1 MRKSNLVYL
10 ALVLGLLAE
19 GHAAAAPTSAGDM
32 SAAFEREANAT
43 FARELDRVDAGAQM
57 ERDRMAIERERIME
71 QIAEDEAAK
80 KNKVE
85 QGEAPAVE
93 EAEAEISFGLQQ
105 VIWNPSEILTKEEI
119 QAVTEAYIGKQVAL
133 KDLREMAERITNLYR
148 DRGYMTCGA
157 VLPPQRIHDGVVE
170 IRLIEGKTGKV
181 NLTGN
186 RYTKT
191 GYITSRI
198 GLKPGE
204 IANTEKLNQDLRWF
218 QGTNDVQLRVVMK
231 PGAEEGTTDYDIMV
245 FEPQNQSVTLYVD
258 NDGYE
263 TSGRW
268 REGIFY
274 NMKSLTGNRDPL
286 RAHFIRSQGTKAWAL
301 GYSVPISKKGM
312 RLDLDYSGNRTKV
325 IKGELEPGKVKGKS
339 TSFSLTWRVPFH
351 VTERSRH
358 EAGLQYVHQTTK
370 TDWNQYERYTLVDDK
385 INRVIPYVSFTH
397 YGKDSVFY
405 HKHSFVLA
413 RRNYIDS
420 VTDTK
425 LSDTAKLYRLSSFW
439 QNRTK
444 NGQFWQARLDGQ
456 LGSNDNLGASDRF
469 FIGGVNSVRGYEEG
483 FIGGGKGISMGIEY
497 HIPVDK
503 AKRFFVYPFFDWGRV
518 SGYAAPEHN
527 TLMSAGIGLEARYKH
542 LYSTLTVGFPFKK
555 DFYDDKVDSARV
567 DFSLSATF

>member
-19 GHAAAAPTSAGDM
+19 GHAAAAVISAG
-32 SAAFEREANAT
+32 S
-43 FARELDRVDAGAQM
+43 LDAGAQM
-57 ERDRMAIERERIME
+57 ERDRRAIERERVME

-85 QGEAPAVE
+85 QGEKPAAE
-93 EAEAEISFGLQQ
+93 EAGAELSFALQQ
-105 VIWNPSEILTKEEI
+105 VIWNPSEILTKEQI
-119 QAVTEAYIGKQVAL
+119 QAVTASYIGKQVTL
-133 KDLREMAERITNLYR
+133 KDLRELADKITNIYR
-148 DRGYMTCGA
+148 DKGYMTCGA

-170 IRLIEGKTGKV
+170 IRLIEGKTGNV

-186 RYTKT
+186 RYTKDE
-191 GYITSRI
+191 YIMNRI

-204 IANTEKLNQDLRWF
+204 IANTEKLNRDLRWF

-231 PGAEEGTTDYDIMV
+231 PGAEEGTTDYDIMA
-245 FEPQNQSVTLYVD
+245 FEPQNQSVTLYTD

-263 TSGRW
+263 SSGRW
-268 REGIFY
+268 RAGIFY
-274 NMKSLTGNRDPL
+274 NMKSVSGLRDSL
-286 RAHFIRSQGTKAWAL
+286 RAHFIGSRGTKSWGL
-301 GYSVPISKKGM
+301 GYSVPISRKGM

-325 IKGELEPGKVKGKS
+325 VKGELEPLGVEGKS

-351 VTERSRH
+351 VTDRSRH
-358 EAGLQYVHQTTK
+358 EAGLQYIHQKSETELGHGTNLIVP
-370 TDWNQYERYTLVDDK
+370 WVDDK

-397 YGKDSVFY
+397 YGNDSVLY
-405 HKHSFVLA
+405 HKHSFVFA
-413 RRNYIDS
+413 RRSDIDGE
-420 VTDTK
+420 
-425 LSDTAKLYRLSSFW
+425 SDTGKLYRLSSFW
-439 QNRTK
+439 QKRNT
-444 NGQFWQARLDGQ
+444 NGQFWQARLDAQ
-456 LGSNDNLGASDRF
+456 LGSGDNLAASDRF

-483 FIGGGKGISMGIEY
+483 FIGGSRGLSVGLEY

-503 AKRFFVYPFFDWGRV
+503 AKRIFVYPFFDWGRV

-555 DFYDDKVDSARV
+555 DFYDDKVSSSRV
-567 DFSLSATF
+567 DFSMSATF

>member
-1 MRKSNLVYL
+1 MKTTNSICL
-10 ALVLGLLAE
+10 ALAIWLLAG
-19 GHAAAAPTSAGDM
+19 GHAAAAAISAGGM
-32 SAAFEREANAT
+32 
-43 FARELDRVDAGAQM
+43 DAGAQM
-57 ERDRMAIERERIME
+57 ERDRRAIERERVME

-85 QGEAPAVE
+85 QGEKPATE
-93 EAEAEISFGLQQ
+93 EAGEEISLALQQ
-105 VIWNPSEILTKEEI
+105 VIWNPSEILTKEQI
-119 QAVTEAYIGKQVAL
+119 QAVTVSYIGKQVTL
-133 KDLREMAERITNLYR
+133 KDLREMADKITNLYR
-148 DRGYMTCGA
+148 DKGYMTCGA

-191 GYITSRI
+191 DFIMNRI

-204 IANTEKLNQDLRWF
+204 IANTEKLNRDLRWF
-218 QGTNDVQLRVVMK
+218 QGTNDIQLRVVMK
-231 PGAEEGTTDYDIMV
+231 PGAEEGTTDYDIRA
-245 FEPQNQSVTLYVD
+245 FEPQNQSVTLYTD

-268 REGIFY
+268 RAGIFY
-274 NMKSLTGNRDPL
+274 NMKSVSRHRDSL
-286 RAHFIRSQGTKAWAL
+286 RAHFIGSRGTKAWSL
-301 GYSVPISKKGM
+301 GYSVPISRKGM
-312 RLDLDYSGNRTKV
+312 RLELDYSGNRTKV
-325 IKGELEPGKVKGKS
+325 VKGELEPLGVEGRS
-339 TSFSLTWRVPFH
+339 NSFSVTWRAPFR

-370 TDWNQYERYTLVDDK
+370 TDFDHGAVPYVDDR
-385 INRVIPYVSFTH
+385 IQRVIPYVSFTH

-405 HKHSFVLA
+405 HKHSFVVA
-413 RRNYIDS
+413 RRRDIEGD
-420 VTDTK
+420 
-425 LSDTAKLYRLSSFW
+425 SDTAKLYRISSFW
-439 QNRTK
+439 QKRNT

-456 LGSNDNLGASDRF
+456 LGSSDSLAASDRF

-483 FIGGGKGISMGIEY
+483 FIGGSRGLSAGLEY

-503 AKRFFVYPFFDWGRV
+503 EKRFFVYPFFDWGVV

-527 TLMSAGIGLEARYKH
+527 KLMSAGLGLEARYKH

-555 DFYDDKVDSARV
+555 DFYEDKVSSARV
-567 DFSLSATF
+567 DFSLSAAF

>member
-19 GHAAAAPTSAGDM
+19 GHAAAAVISAG
-32 SAAFEREANAT
+32 S
-43 FARELDRVDAGAQM
+43 LDAGAQM
-57 ERDRMAIERERIME
+57 ERDRRAIERERVME

-85 QGEAPAVE
+85 QGEKPAAE
-93 EAEAEISFGLQQ
+93 EAEAELSFALQQ
-105 VIWNPSEILTKEEI
+105 VIWNPSEILTKDQI
-119 QAVTEAYIGKQVAL
+119 QAVTASYIGKQVTL
-133 KDLREMAERITNLYR
+133 KDLREMADKITNIYR
-148 DRGYMTCGA
+148 DKGYMTCGA

-170 IRLIEGKTGKV
+170 VRLIEGKTGNV

-186 RYTKT
+186 RYTK
-191 GYITSRI
+191 GEYIMNRI

-231 PGAEEGTTDYDIMV
+231 PGAEEGTTDYDIMA
-245 FEPQNQSVTLYVD
+245 FEPQNQSVTLYTD

-263 TSGRW
+263 SSGRW
-268 REGIFY
+268 RAGIFY
-274 NMKSLTGNRDPL
+274 NMKSVSGIRDSL
-286 RAHFIRSQGTKAWAL
+286 RTHFIGSRGTKSWGL
-301 GYSVPISKKGM
+301 GYSVPISRKGM

-325 IKGELEPGKVKGKS
+325 VKGELEPLGVEGKS
-339 TSFSLTWRVPFH
+339 NSYSLTFRAPFH
-351 VTERSRH
+351 VTEKSRH
-358 EAGLQYVHQTTK
+358 EAGLQYVHQK
-370 TDWNQYERYTLVDDK
+370 AETDLGHGQVPWVDDR

-397 YGKDSVFY
+397 YGKDSVLY
-405 HKHSFVLA
+405 HKHSFVWA
-413 RRNYIDS
+413 RRRDIDG
-420 VTDTK
+420 D
-425 LSDTAKLYRLSSFW
+425 SDTGKLYRLSSFW
-439 QNRTK
+439 QKRNK
-444 NGQFWQARLDGQ
+444 NGQFWQARLDAQ
-456 LGSNDNLGASDRF
+456 LGSGDNLAASDRF

-483 FIGGGKGISMGIEY
+483 FIGGSRGISMGLEY

-503 AKRFFVYPFFDWGRV
+503 EKRFFVYPFFDWGMV

-527 TLMSAGIGLEARYKH
+527 KLMSAGIGIEARYKH

-555 DFYDDKVDSARV
+555 DFYDEKIDNARV

>member
-19 GHAAAAPTSAGDM
+19 GHAAAAVISAG
-32 SAAFEREANAT
+32 S
-43 FARELDRVDAGAQM
+43 LDAGAQM
-57 ERDRMAIERERIME
+57 ERDRRAIERERVME

-85 QGEAPAVE
+85 QGEAPVAE
-93 EAEAEISFGLQQ
+93 EAGTEVRFALQQ
-105 VIWNPSEILTKEEI
+105 VIWNPSEILTKEQI
-119 QAVTEAYIGKQVAL
+119 QAVTDPYIGKQITL
-133 KDLREMAERITNLYR
+133 KDLREIAEKITNLYR

-157 VLPPQRIHDGVVE
+157 VLPPQRIRDGVVE

-181 NLTGN
+181 ALTGN
-186 RYTKT
+186 RFTRT
-191 GYITSRI
+191 GYIMNRL
-198 GLKPGE
+198 GLKAGE
-204 IANTEKLNQDLRWF
+204 ITNTDKLNKDLRWF

-231 PGAEEGTTDYDIMV
+231 PGAEEGTTDYDVMV
-245 FEPQNQSVTLYVD
+245 FEPKNQSVTLYVD

-274 NMKSLTGNRDPL
+274 NMKSLTGHRDSL
-286 RAHFIRSQGTKAWAL
+286 RAHFIRSDGTKAWAL

-312 RLDLDYSGNRTKV
+312 RLDLDYSGNRTEV
-325 IKGELEPGKVKGKS
+325 IKGELKNRNLDVTGKS

-351 VTERSRH
+351 VTDRSRH
-358 EAGLQYVHQTTK
+358 EAGLQYINQSTK
-370 TDWNQYERYTLVDDK
+370 TDLYHGLFPWVDDK

-405 HKHSFVLA
+405 HKHSFVFA
-413 RRNYIDS
+413 RRSDIDG
-420 VTDTK
+420 D
-425 LSDTAKLYRLSSFW
+425 SDTAKLYRLSSFW
-439 QNRTK
+439 QKRTK
-444 NGQFWQARLDGQ
+444 DGQFWQARLDGQ
-456 LGSNDNLGASDRF
+456 LGSNDNLGSSDRF

-497 HIPVDK
+497 HVPVDK

-518 SGYAAPEHN
+518 SGYAALEHN
-527 TLMSAGIGLEARYKH
+527 TLMSAGLGLEARYKH
-542 LYSTLTVGFPFKK
+542 LYSTLSVGFPFKK
-555 DFYDDKVDSARV
+555 DFYDDKVSSARV
-567 DFSLSATF
+567 DFSMSATF

>member
-1 MRKSNLVYL
+1 MKTTNSICL
-10 ALVLGLLAE
+10 ALAIWLLAG
-19 GHAAAAPTSAGDM
+19 GHAAAAAISAGGM
-32 SAAFEREANAT
+32 
-43 FARELDRVDAGAQM
+43 DAGAQM
-57 ERDRMAIERERIME
+57 ERDRRAIERERVME

-85 QGEAPAVE
+85 QGEKPATE
-93 EAEAEISFGLQQ
+93 EAGEEISFALQQ
-105 VIWNPSEILTKEEI
+105 VIWNPSEILTKEQI
-119 QAVTEAYIGKQVAL
+119 QAVTVSYIGKQVTL
-133 KDLREMAERITNLYR
+133 KDLREMADKITNLYR
-148 DRGYMTCGA
+148 DKGYMTCGA

-191 GYITSRI
+191 DFIMNRI

-204 IANTEKLNQDLRWF
+204 IANTEKLNRDLRWF
-218 QGTNDVQLRVVMK
+218 QGTNDIQLRVVMK
-231 PGAEEGTTDYDIMV
+231 PGAEEGTTDYDIRV
-245 FEPQNQSVTLYVD
+245 FEPQNQSVTLYTD

-268 REGIFY
+268 RAGIFY
-274 NMKSLTGNRDPL
+274 NMKSVSRHRDSL
-286 RAHFIRSQGTKAWAL
+286 RAHFIGSRGTKAWSL
-301 GYSVPISKKGM
+301 GYSVPISRKGM

-325 IKGELEPGKVKGKS
+325 VKGELEPLGVEGRS
-339 TSFSLTWRVPFH
+339 NSFSVTWRAPFR

-370 TDWNQYERYTLVDDK
+370 TDFDHGAVPYVDDR
-385 INRVIPYVSFTH
+385 IDRVIPYVSFTH
-397 YGKDSVFY
+397 YGKDSVLY
-405 HKHSFVLA
+405 HKHSFVLS
-413 RRNYIDS
+413 RRSYKEGD
-420 VTDTK
+420 
-425 LSDTAKLYRLSSFW
+425 SDTGKFYRISSFW

-456 LGSNDNLGASDRF
+456 LGSSDNLGASDRF

-483 FIGGGKGISMGIEY
+483 FIGGSRGMAASIEY
-497 HIPVDK
+497 HIPIDK
-503 AKRFFVYPFFDWGRV
+503 EKRFFVYPFFDWGVV

-527 TLMSAGIGLEARYKH
+527 KLMSAGLGFEARYKH

-555 DFYDDKVDSARV
+555 DFYEDKVSSARV
-567 DFSLSATF
+567 DFSLSAVF